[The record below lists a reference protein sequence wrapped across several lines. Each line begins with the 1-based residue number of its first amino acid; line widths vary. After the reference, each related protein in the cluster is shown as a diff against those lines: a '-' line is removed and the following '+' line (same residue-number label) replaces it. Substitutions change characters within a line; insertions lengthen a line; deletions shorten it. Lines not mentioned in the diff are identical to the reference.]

1 MHEGDNAGR
10 DRIFMTVIHSP
21 TNHVVYLPPSDTTL
35 QRVLYLEKRQNKMAS
50 MKAIILHTPGPPDTL
65 KITHHPI
72 PNPKPGELRIK
83 IKAFGLNRCDLRTRQ
98 GHPITYPRIPGIEA
112 VGLVDAAPG
121 LEHLFPPGSTVATAM
136 GGMGTVF
143 DGGYAEYT
151 CVPAGQTQLLRPKT
165 TLPWEILG
173 AIPVMVPTAWGALI
187 RSLGLRA
194 RDRLLIR
201 GGTSSVGLAAAA
213 IAKVHGAYVA
223 STTRKKEREA
233 MLFENGA
240 DRVWIDD
247 GAVAEQIR
255 VAGEGGY
262 YDKVL
267 ELVGEATLAD
277 SLRCVK
283 KGGIV
288 SLVGML
294 SETGDL
300 GKLNLMELIP
310 SGIKL
315 TVYRG
320 TSEDFMSTPLDAI
333 LRLVEQ
339 GSLKFKIGRAL
350 RMEQIVEA
358 HRCMEENE
366 AEGKIVILP

>member
-1 MHEGDNAGR
+1 M
-10 DRIFMTVIHSP
+10 P
-21 TNHVVYLPPSDTTL
+21 
-35 QRVLYLEKRQNKMAS
+35 S
-50 MKAIILHTPGPPDTL
+50 MKAIILHTPGPPAAL
-65 KITHHPI
+65 KLTHHPI
-72 PNPKPGELRIK
+72 PIPKPGELRIR
-83 IKAFGLNRCDLRTRQ
+83 IKAFGLNRSDLLSRQ
-98 GHPITYPRIPGIEA
+98 GHGLHPSTYPRIPGIEA
-112 VGLVDAAPG
+112 VGIVDAAPG
-121 LEHLFPPGSTVATAM
+121 LEDTFLPGSIVATAM
-136 GGMGTVF
+136 GGMGSVF

-187 RSLGLRA
+187 RSLGLKA

-201 GGTSSVGLAAAA
+201 GGTTSVGLVAAA

-233 MLFENGA
+233 MLLENGA

-255 VAGEGGY
+255 EAGSGGY

-267 ELVGEATLAD
+267 ELVGAATLAD

-283 KGGIV
+283 KGGVV
-288 SLVGML
+288 SLAGRL
-294 SETGDL
+294 SENGDL
-300 GKLNLMELIP
+300 EKLDLLELIP

-320 TSEDFMSTPLDAI
+320 TSEDFMSTPLDAV

-339 GSLKFKIGRAL
+339 GSLKFKIGRVL

>member
-1 MHEGDNAGR
+1 M
-10 DRIFMTVIHSP
+10 S
-21 TNHVVYLPPSDTTL
+21 
-35 QRVLYLEKRQNKMAS
+35 S
-50 MKAIILHTPGPPDTL
+50 MKAIVLHTPGPPDAL
-65 KITHHPI
+65 KLTHHPI
-72 PNPKPGELRIK
+72 PTPKPGELRIR
-83 IKAFGLNRCDLRTRQ
+83 IKAFGLNRSDLLTRR
-98 GHPITYPRIPGIEA
+98 GHRPIAYPRITGIEA
-112 VGLVDAAPG
+112 VGIVDAAPG
-121 LEHLFPPGSTVATAM
+121 LEHVFPPGSIVATAM

-151 CVPAGQTQLLRPKT
+151 CVPARQTQLLRTKT
-165 TLPWEILG
+165 NLPWEILG
-173 AIPVMVPTAWGALI
+173 AVPVMVQTAWGALI
-187 RSLGLRA
+187 RSLELRA

-201 GGTSSVGLAAAA
+201 GGTTSVGLAAAA

-223 STTRKKEREA
+223 STTRQKERET
-233 MLFENGA
+233 LLLENGA

-247 GAVAEQIR
+247 GAVAGQILA
-255 VAGEGGY
+255 AGSGGY

-267 ELVGEATLAD
+267 ELVGVATLAD

-288 SLVGML
+288 SLVGTL
-294 SETGDL
+294 SEKGVLEKVD
-300 GKLNLMELIP
+300 LMEFIP

-320 TSEDFMSTPLDAI
+320 TSEDFMSTPLDVV

-339 GSLKFKIGRAL
+339 GSLKLKIGRVL

>member
-1 MHEGDNAGR
+1 M
-10 DRIFMTVIHSP
+10 P
-21 TNHVVYLPPSDTTL
+21 
-35 QRVLYLEKRQNKMAS
+35 S

-65 KITHHPI
+65 KLTHHPI
-72 PNPKPGELRIK
+72 PIPKPGELRIR
-83 IKAFGLNRCDLRTRQ
+83 IKAFGLNRCDLLTRQ
-98 GHPITYPRIPGIEA
+98 GHHPITYPRIPGIEA
-112 VGLVDAAPG
+112 VGIVDTAPG
-121 LEHLFPPGSTVATAM
+121 LEHIFPLGSIVATAM

-194 RDRLLIR
+194 QERLLIR
-201 GGTSSVGLAAAA
+201 GGSTSVGLAAAA

-223 STTRKKEREA
+223 STTRMKERET
-233 MLFENGA
+233 MLLENGV

-255 VAGEGGY
+255 AAGSGAY

-267 ELVGEATLAD
+267 ELVGAATLAD

-288 SLVGML
+288 SLVGRL
-294 SETGDL
+294 CENGDL
-300 GKLNLMELIP
+300 ETVDLMELIP

-339 GSLKFKIGRAL
+339 GSLKFKIGQVL

-358 HRCMEENE
+358 HRCMEENK

>member
-1 MHEGDNAGR
+1 MRFLTRRRDISYAACMRRDSAGR
-10 DRIFMTVIHSP
+10 
-21 TNHVVYLPPSDTTL
+21 
-35 QRVLYLEKRQNKMAS
+35 E
-50 MKAIILHTPGPPDTL
+50 TL
-65 KITHHPI
+65 KLTHHPI
-72 PNPKPGELRIK
+72 PTPKPGPRPP
-83 IKAFGLNRCDLRTRQ
+83 
-98 GHPITYPRIPGIEA
+98 PITYPRIPGIEA
-112 VGLVDAAPG
+112 VGIVDGAPG
-121 LEHLFPPGSTVATAM
+121 LEHTFPRGSIVATAM
-136 GGMGTVF
+136 GGMATVF

-151 CVPAGQTQLLRPKT
+151 CVPAGQTQLLRLKT

-201 GGTSSVGLAAAA
+201 GGRRL
-213 IAKVHGAYVA
+213 
-223 STTRKKEREA
+223 TTRKKEREA
-233 MLFENGA
+233 MLLENGA

-247 GAVAEQIR
+247 GAVAAQIGD
-255 VAGEGGY
+255 AGSG
-262 YDKVL
+262 
-267 ELVGEATLAD
+267 LVGAATLAD

-283 KGGIV
+283 KGGVV
-288 SLVGML
+288 SLVGRL
-294 SETGDL
+294 SEKEDL
-300 GKLNLMELIP
+300 EQVDLMELIP

-339 GSLKFKIGRAL
+339 GRLKFKIGRVL

>member
-1 MHEGDNAGR
+1 
-10 DRIFMTVIHSP
+10 
-21 TNHVVYLPPSDTTL
+21 
-35 QRVLYLEKRQNKMAS
+35 
-50 MKAIILHTPGPPDTL
+50 
-65 KITHHPI
+65 
-72 PNPKPGELRIK
+72 
-83 IKAFGLNRCDLRTRQ
+83 
-98 GHPITYPRIPGIEA
+98 
-112 VGLVDAAPG
+112 
-121 LEHLFPPGSTVATAM
+121 M
-136 GGMGTVF
+136 GGMGIVF

-151 CVPAGQTQLLRPKT
+151 CVPAGQTQLLRPTT

-173 AIPVMVPTAWGALI
+173 ALPVMVPTAWGALI

-201 GGTSSVGLAAAA
+201 GGSTAVGLAAAA

-223 STTRKKEREA
+223 STTRKKERET
-233 MLFENGA
+233 MLLENGA

-255 VAGEGGY
+255 AADSGGY

-267 ELVGEATLAD
+267 ELVGTATLAD

-283 KGGIV
+283 RGGIV
-288 SLVGML
+288 SLIGML
-294 SETGDL
+294 GENGDVDV
-300 GKLNLMELIP
+300 MELIP
-310 SGIKL
+310 SGVKL

-320 TSEDFMSTPLDAI
+320 TAEDFMSTPLDAVVRQ
-333 LRLVEQ
+333 LEQ
-339 GSLKFKIGRAL
+339 GSLKLKIGRVL

>member
-1 MHEGDNAGR
+1 M
-10 DRIFMTVIHSP
+10 S
-21 TNHVVYLPPSDTTL
+21 L
-35 QRVLYLEKRQNKMAS
+35 

-65 KITHHPI
+65 KLTHHPI
-72 PNPKPGELRIK
+72 PIPEPGELRLR
-83 IKAFGLNRCDLRTRQ
+83 IKAFGLNRSDLLARQ
-98 GHPITYPRIPGIEA
+98 GRANHPIAYPRIPGIEA
-112 VGLVDAAPG
+112 VGIIDTAPG
-121 LEHLFPPGSTVATAM
+121 LEDTFPPGSTVATAM

-143 DGGYAEYT
+143 DGGYAEYV
-151 CVPAGQTQLLRPKT
+151 CVPARQTQLLQPKT

-201 GGTSSVGLAAAA
+201 GGTTSVGLAAAA
-213 IAKVHGAYVA
+213 IAKAHGAYVA

-233 MLFENGA
+233 MLLENGA
-240 DRVWIDD
+240 DRVWTDD

-255 VAGEGGY
+255 DADSGCY

-267 ELVGEATLAD
+267 ELVGTATLAD

-283 KGGIV
+283 KGGVV
-288 SLVGML
+288 SLVGRL
-294 SETGDL
+294 CENGDL
-300 GKLNLMELIP
+300 EKVDLMELIP
-310 SGIKL
+310 SGVKL
-315 TVYRG
+315 TVYQG
-320 TSEDFMSTPLDAI
+320 TSEDFMNTPLDAV
-333 LRLVEQ
+333 LRLIEQ
-339 GSLKFKIGRAL
+339 GSLKFKIGRVL

-366 AEGKIVILP
+366 AEGKIVILS

>member
-1 MHEGDNAGR
+1 
-10 DRIFMTVIHSP
+10 
-21 TNHVVYLPPSDTTL
+21 
-35 QRVLYLEKRQNKMAS
+35 
-50 MKAIILHTPGPPDTL
+50 
-65 KITHHPI
+65 
-72 PNPKPGELRIK
+72 
-83 IKAFGLNRCDLRTRQ
+83 
-98 GHPITYPRIPGIEA
+98 
-112 VGLVDAAPG
+112 
-121 LEHLFPPGSTVATAM
+121 M
-136 GGMGTVF
+136 GGMGAVF

-194 RDRLLIR
+194 RERLLIR
-201 GGTSSVGLAAAA
+201 GGSTSVGLAAAA
-213 IAKVHGAYVA
+213 IAKAHGAYVA
-223 STTRKKEREA
+223 STTRMKERET
-233 MLFENGA
+233 MLLENGV

-255 VAGEGGY
+255 AAGSGAY

-267 ELVGEATLAD
+267 ELVGAATLAD

-288 SLVGML
+288 SLVGRL
-294 SETGDL
+294 CENGDL
-300 GKLNLMELIP
+300 ETVDLMELIP
-310 SGIKL
+310 SGVKL

-320 TSEDFMSTPLDAI
+320 TFEDFMSTPLDAI

-339 GSLKFKIGRAL
+339 GSLKFKIGRVL

>member
-1 MHEGDNAGR
+1 M
-10 DRIFMTVIHSP
+10 P
-21 TNHVVYLPPSDTTL
+21 
-35 QRVLYLEKRQNKMAS
+35 S
-50 MKAIILHTPGPPDTL
+50 MKAVVLHAPGPPDTL
-65 KITHHPI
+65 KLTDHPI
-72 PNPKPGELRIK
+72 PIPKPGELRIR
-83 IKAFGLNRCDLRTRQ
+83 IKAFGLNRRDLLTRQ
-98 GHPITYPRIPGIEA
+98 SHDPITYPRIPGIEA
-112 VGLVDAAPG
+112 VGIVDAAPG
-121 LEHLFPPGSTVATAM
+121 LEHIFPQGSIVATAM

-151 CVPAGQTQLLRPKT
+151 CVPAGQTQLLRPTT

-201 GGTSSVGLAAAA
+201 GGSSSVGLAAAA

-223 STTRKKEREA
+223 TTTRKKEREK
-233 MLFENGA
+233 MLLENGA

-255 VAGEGGY
+255 AADSGGY

-267 ELVGEATLAD
+267 ELVGAATLAD

-294 SETGDL
+294 SENDL
-300 GKLNLMELIP
+300 EKVDVMELIP
-310 SGIKL
+310 SGVKL

-320 TSEDFMSTPLDAI
+320 TSEDFMSTPLDAVVRQ
-333 LRLVEQ
+333 LEQ
-339 GSLKFKIGRAL
+339 GSLKLKIGRVL

-366 AEGKIVILP
+366 AEGKIVQRMPHILSLPLAIFLGEIQLGRTLVLWRLEQTESRRREDDPM